1 MASRLPAYGWE
12 PIVIA
17 PPAFVSDE
25 DSFGTDAINE
35 ETAGVNGERIWRT
48 GPPVLVE
55 DVAACRVAAMAYG
68 GPMQPRGVMG
78 KVIPS
83 RFSAPG
89 LCAVWEKHAGALAE
103 KVMNQFPDIE
113 AVFVQGPSAPAL
125 EIALEIS
132 VRHGVPVLFDI
143 QSPLTRRSPFAPS
156 GSLRS
161 GDGSGLEEK
170 LLTSGYSI
178 ITPTRELKEYF
189 LKKYFGRVSHDD
201 ITIIADTPLED
212 ADDQSLSGEGAP
224 DSLGRPVFLLQRLT
238 EKEIR
243 DFLRE
248 LAKSAGEQGGC
259 CTGSLV
265 VTGLP
270 AEHLLKKSGLE
281 GTAEI
286 ICPSSEEG
294 VLTLC
299 RNASLVLFAAG
310 RQDGNA
316 LRVPELLVD
325 VAGMGVPF
333 AVSAPEG
340 VLARFAQDAG
350 GRSLKAGEGDA
361 LGVTLKEIIGSAESA
376 TKLAAED
383 IPQHE
388 KVMEAL
394 VREIALTL
402 PV

>member
-1 MASRLPAYGWE
+1 
-12 PIVIA
+12 
-17 PPAFVSDE
+17 
-25 DSFGTDAINE
+25 
-35 ETAGVNGERIWRT
+35 
-48 GPPVLVE
+48 
-55 DVAACRVAAMAYG
+55 
-68 GPMQPRGVMG
+68 
-78 KVIPS
+78 
-83 RFSAPG
+83 
-89 LCAVWEKHAGALAE
+89 
-103 KVMNQFPDIE
+103 
-113 AVFVQGPSAPAL
+113 
-125 EIALEIS
+125 
-132 VRHGVPVLFDI
+132 
-143 QSPLTRRSPFAPS
+143 
-156 GSLRS
+156 
-161 GDGSGLEEK
+161 
-170 LLTSGYSI
+170 
-178 ITPTRELKEYF
+178 
-189 LKKYFGRVSHDD
+189 
-201 ITIIADTPLED
+201 
-212 ADDQSLSGEGAP
+212 
-224 DSLGRPVFLLQRLT
+224 
-238 EKEIR
+238 
-243 DFLRE
+243 
-248 LAKSAGEQGGC
+248 
-259 CTGSLV
+259 